1 MSQKVRKTLIMI
13 VMAALIICLM
23 AASLTYTFTYGRY
36 AGGKFDEES
45 PYDDLIE
52 FVGAREYTVRSPEE
66 LIQAIEDGY
75 SNIKIADDAEE
86 PFVITEGVTDVTANL
101 VLNLN
106 GKVVV
111 RNSRNPMLDV
121 QTNVSVVLVYDS
133 TNKGAFYN
141 PVGSSLMASGGSLTV
156 GSGGYESGP
165 RAKEYQGNEA
175 AGTLSKQPSDVA
187 IYTRGGITSPSA
199 VNRTEQLSYTKI
211 DTKIDASSNFVPA
224 TSGRYYRETADS
236 DYTLVPA
243 DTFLIYT
250 VEKDCFIGDGTSSG
264 GVKFELGQLYVNAES
279 EKVGNVTTVTA
290 SEFTTPLCNVA
301 SCDFYYYYPI
311 GDDDNDGYKDYAV
324 IYGYWD
330 VMKLAR
336 DDGGAATALK
346 GNGLIWPYAAVRMVE
361 GEGIVRGGTF
371 SNHFDAV
378 NTYGIYAEGG
388 TLAVSQVPVTSG
400 SITTNFTTGGDGVCI
415 RVSSSAG
422 GNEGEDEGGTLD
434 ISGGSFSSEI
444 GNTIEMSGGTMNVTA
459 GTFTKDASA
468 AATASTDN
476 GSAIDIQGGTLTMT
490 GSDAKT
496 FTITGS
502 HVNGI
507 KSSGGGT
514 VKAEN
519 ATFSLNGG
527 GENGNN
533 YGTDMFGINI
543 DSGTVEANG
552 CEITIY
558 GTYSAGILSA
568 GNANVS
574 LGATNRRSEIAV
586 WIPTDNG
593 AEKKLSSSGVSSE
606 GGSITLTGN
615 VLIDTNGLGITARG
629 LISISKGETEVYTD
643 YGTGVLVSGEAG
655 GDAKIVVAKG
665 AVLSVDSKIDSDWG
679 WVLAP
684 GHEDEGETI
693 EAINKSNG
701 IYVENGSIDAS
712 AGTLNVTHTGVASDG
727 NAGMGYSSYAV
738 SVESGNVTL
747 GSGAI
752 AGNSAGGIY
761 VSGGEL
767 TAGAVTVSA
776 GGTVQ
781 NDNFTANASTYASG
795 VLVKTGT
802 VTLSGA
808 KIYSTALGVAVLGGN
823 FKTEGTSSVTATRAT
838 GVYVQGGTVTNSGT
852 LDVTSTISSTWENEG
867 ADFDNTS
874 FKTSRFN
881 GIFVNGG
888 SLNSAGT
895 LNVTHTGVATAEDP
909 NATTSFPT
917 TVQTKSYAVYV
928 TGKVGSNTDV
938 EIGSG
943 TINAA
948 QAGGVYVENGAVSLG
963 ASSKTV
969 AINTGGW
976 DDTQDQIV
984 STQGT
989 YASAVYAKGGTVT
1002 MNGTININSAAI
1014 GIVATAA
1021 DTGTGTGAVTI
1032 ESGSTTIH
1040 AYRSTGVYIRGGS
1053 LKNSGTLSVE
1063 SKITNSTGETA
1074 STAEEAY
1081 KWAGADISGDTGNS
1095 NIYNGVFVNGGSL
1108 VSTGTLNVTFTGVQN
1123 AAFNTETQE
1132 GKVNTSYLNQQI
1144 KSYAVRV
1151 DNGNAIIV
1159 LGEIKNGVGG
1169 GVLVNGG
1176 TVELGAVDAE
1186 NDDLIVSTTGS
1197 NYDDQTHYVTGNQWQ
1212 YDWTL
1217 TGGHAV
1223 AVEGGTLNIYSG
1235 TYTAQMGNGIL
1246 VRNLASDS
1254 TQNTVTVKDGIF
1266 EGYNGSGRRVGP
1278 GAFYALKV
1286 MGGPLTL
1293 NINGGTFGKALVNDE
1308 VPSTNGGA
1316 FVMGNPDAKE
1326 RATVNVTNASF
1337 NSYNSDTFAVFR
1349 YVDASFGSS
1358 EGTGNVSMTVTKAAN
1373 EGSDFAAIGV
1383 QNDLVYN
1390 NDAHSDRGSTITIAS
1405 GSYTG
1410 GFGIW
1415 YGSSTDT
1422 VNISDGTFTGT
1433 ARPGLFFAENPG
1445 SNVTLSGGLYQGGS
1459 GAIDAG
1465 DQASPRDIMTGDIIA
1480 NDAYCFNQYV
1490 DGQGDTNKAYA
1501 ICNRVYNPGVF
1512 YDNYHVGGN
1521 DRNKNVRLNETT
1533 YINGSNGQAFNRRTI
1548 IFISNQNGYVSNYT
1562 TSIW

>member
-52 FVGAREYTVRSPEE
+52 FVGANQYLVYSPEE
-66 LIQAIEDGY
+66 LIQAIKDGY
-75 SNIKIADDAEE
+75 SNIQIADEAEQ

-101 VLNLN
+101 VLDVN
-106 GKVVV
+106 GKTLI

-121 QTNVSVVLVYDS
+121 QTNVSVVLIYDS
-133 TNKGAFYN
+133 SDEEQGGFYN
-141 PVGSSLMASGGSLTV
+141 PVGSALQASGGTLTV
-156 GSGGYESGP
+156 GSGNYDDGP
-165 RAKEYQGNEA
+165 K
-175 AGTLSKQPSDVA
+175 GTDSASDVSQSTSA
-187 IYTRGGITSPSA
+187 TLVTRNARTDTSYGTPTKD
-199 VNRTEQLSYTKI
+199 VTGLPKI
-211 DTKIDASSNFVPA
+211 DKNHYFA
-224 TSGRYYRETADS
+224 E
-236 DYTLVPA
+236 DYTASTGSFNATYIKP
-243 DTFLIYT
+243 DTFLILTYEDDCMLDESGNLITGVQTEGDAQTGKALT
-250 VEKDCFIGDGTSSG
+250 VPC
-264 GVKFELGQLYVNAES
+264 NA
-279 EKVGNVTTVTA
+279 
-290 SEFTTPLCNVA
+290 A
-301 SCDFYYYYPI
+301 SCDFYYYYEV
-311 GDDDNDGYKDYAV
+311 GDNPTTSGETETNTYAV

-330 VMKLAR
+330 VMALAR
-336 DDGGAATALK
+336 DDKKNETDEKGMATALK
-346 GNGLIWPYAAVRMVE
+346 DSGLIWPYASVRMEE
-361 GEGIVRGGTF
+361 GEGFARGGKF
-371 SNHFDAV
+371 SNNFDAV

-388 TLAVSQVPVTSG
+388 TLTASG
-400 SITTNFTTGGDGVCI
+400 ANFTTGGNGVCI
-415 RVSSSAG
+415 RVQSAEAEDKTTG
-422 GNEGEDEGGTLD
+422 GSLT
-434 ISGGSFSSEI
+434 ISGGEFSSEI
-444 GNTIEMSGGTMNVTA
+444 GNTIEMSGGKMTVTA
-459 GTFTKDASA
+459 GKFKKSGGKGIGSGGNDQVANQTAMIDMQGGKLNVSGTKTGDTYSVTM
-468 AATASTDN
+468 TAGGTDN
-476 GSAIDIQGGTLTMT
+476 GDTLENV
-490 GSDAKT
+490 
-496 FTITGS
+496 F
-502 HVNGI
+502 GI
-507 KSSGGGT
+507 LAHSGGEVSVGGC
-514 VKAEN
+514 
-519 ATFSLNGG
+519 TFNI
-527 GENGNN
+527 NGN
-533 YGTDMFGINI
+533 
-543 DSGTVEANG
+543 
-552 CEITIY
+552 
-558 GTYSAGILSA
+558 YSAGVLSYD
-568 GNANVS
+568 GTINLN
-574 LGATNRRSEIAV
+574 
-586 WIPTDNG
+586 DNTVITVTETHPESQLTS
-593 AEKKLSSSGVSSE
+593 AGVSSE
-606 GGSITLTGN
+606 RDTSETSSSTGSHPINMNGN
-615 VLIDTNGLGITARG
+615 VTITSNGLGITARG
-629 LISISKGETEVYTD
+629 N
-643 YGTGVLVSGEAG
+643 
-655 GDAKIVVAKG
+655 
-665 AVLSVDSKIDSDWG
+665 
-679 WVLAP
+679 
-684 GHEDEGETI
+684 
-693 EAINKSNG
+693 IN
-701 IYVENGSIDAS
+701 
-712 AGTLNVTHTGVASDG
+712 
-727 NAGMGYSSYAV
+727 
-738 SVESGNVTL
+738 VESGAT
-747 GSGAI
+747 
-752 AGNSAGGIY
+752 
-761 VSGGEL
+761 
-767 TAGAVTVSA
+767 TVN
-776 GGTVQ
+776 TP
-781 NDNFTANASTYASG
+781 Y
-795 VLVKTGT
+795 
-802 VTLSGA
+802 
-808 KIYSTALGVAVLGGN
+808 
-823 FKTEGTSSVTATRAT
+823 AT
-838 GVYVQGGTVTNSGT
+838 GVYVNGGT
-852 LDVTSTISSTWENEG
+852 
-867 ADFDNTS
+867 F
-874 FKTSRFN
+874 
-881 GIFVNGG
+881 
-888 SLNSAGT
+888 
-895 LNVTHTGVATAEDP
+895 
-909 NATTSFPT
+909 
-917 TVQTKSYAVYV
+917 
-928 TGKVGSNTDV
+928 KVGSN
-938 EIGSG
+938 
-943 TINAA
+943 A
-948 QAGGVYVENGAVSLG
+948 QISVKSAVS
-963 ASSKTV
+963 A
-969 AINTGGW
+969 
-976 DDTQDQIV
+976 D
-984 STQGT
+984 
-989 YASAVYAKGGTVT
+989 YAWGLPPE
-1002 MNGTININSAAI
+1002 
-1014 GIVATAA
+1014 
-1021 DTGTGTGAVTI
+1021 GTGT
-1032 ESGSTTIH
+1032 SP
-1040 AYRSTGVYIRGGS
+1040 
-1053 LKNSGTLSVE
+1053 
-1063 SKITNSTGETA
+1063 
-1074 STAEEAY
+1074 
-1081 KWAGADISGDTGNS
+1081 
-1095 NIYNGVFVNGGSL
+1095 NIYNGVYVKGGSL
-1108 VSTGTLNVTFTGVQN
+1108 KSEGTLNVTFTGVQN

-1501 ICNRVYNPGVF
+1501 ICNREYNWGGAY